1 MNWRRYFYRAR
12 ADQDHAQEFESHLAL
27 ETDENIA
34 RGMPPAEARHRAQ
47 RKLGNLTRIRED
59 VYDMNSIRPLE
70 TLSRDVQ
77 YAARM
82 LRKNPAFA
90 AIGVLTL
97 ALGLGANAAIF
108 SLVDAVL
115 LKPLPYPEPDR
126 LLMVFE
132 RPPGGN
138 RNAVAAANFLDWR
151 EDAKTLALVAVNG
164 AWLTLTG
171 QGEPQ
176 RVQVSQVGYDYFE
189 VLGCPP
195 ATGRTFLPEEGR
207 PGNDHVLLITHRY
220 WYQHLGGDPNILG
233 KSLMLNGDAYK
244 IVGTLPA
251 NSWFERHWADVWMP
265 LALSR
270 AGASR
275 EFHTLGV
282 YGRLRPGATRAAAK
296 AEMDAI
302 AARLARDYP
311 ASNKDWGVTIEP
323 LADLVVGSRL
333 RQSLFVLFGAV
344 GAVMLIACVNLANLL
359 LARSAA
365 RERELW
371 VRISLG
377 AGRARLVWQFLTESL
392 LLSLL
397 GGALGCGFGYLLLR
411 GLVAWMPRF
420 TLPIQADVRLDWRVL
435 AFLFVLAVV
444 SGLLFGMAPAIAAWR
459 HDVASGLKE
468 GHRGSTG
475 GVPGRRIR
483 SALIVAEV
491 ALSFVLVATAGVL
504 IHSFLRLNQV
514 DTGVNMTNVVTM
526 QLPRAM
532 QKDIDP
538 ARESRVMRGIRD
550 SVAALPGVLD
560 AAITNGM
567 PMQGWGFGMAFE
579 IQGRSSAGGSGRAGC
594 GLKMVTPTYFQTL
607 GMKLKAGRSLAETDV
622 SGALPVTVI
631 NEAMAKRYF
640 KGESPIG
647 QRLLMQRIV
656 TGKFEMGPVVP
667 WEIVGVVSDEKTFS
681 LDRETGPGMYV
692 TFDQSPVVGVG
703 LAVRAQGDPMRMMKA
718 IQAAIW
724 AVNKDQAITD
734 VKLLEQI
741 KTDSTANSRYNTL
754 LLSGFAALA
763 LLLAAIGIYGV
774 VAYSVAQ
781 RTRELGIRAAL
792 GASRGRLLGLA
803 LRRSLALTGLGLAIG
818 ALGIQWSG
826 GLVSSLLFHTRPAE
840 PETLLTVAAVLAVV
854 AIAASLIPA
863 RRAARTDPAVALRH
877 E

>member
-1 MNWRRYFYRAR
+1 MSLRRYFRRAR
-12 ADQDHAQEFESHLAL
+12 ADRDHAQEFAAHLEL

-34 RGMPPAEARHRAQ
+34 RGMAPPEARHAAQ
-47 RKLGNLTRIRED
+47 RKLGNLTRVRED

-70 TLSRDVQ
+70 TFGRDLQ

-82 LRKNPAFA
+82 LRKNPAFT

-115 LKPLPYPEPDR
+115 LRPLPYPEPDR

-132 RPPGGN
+132 KPPGAD
-138 RNAVAAANFLDWR
+138 RNAVAAGNFLDWR
-151 EDAKTLALVAVNG
+151 ENSKTVALAASMGN
-164 AWLTLTG
+164 WLTLTG

-176 RVQVSQVGYDYFE
+176 RVQARMVSYDYFDM
-189 VLGCPP
+189 LGC
-195 ATGRTFLPEEGR
+195 ASASGRTFLPEEGR
-207 PGNDHVLLITHRY
+207 PGNDHVLLVTHRY
-220 WYQHLGGDPNILG
+220 WHQHLGADPNILG
-233 KSLMLNGDAYK
+233 KSLMLDGSPYK

-251 NSWFERHWADVWMP
+251 NSWFDRHTADVWMP

-275 EFHTLGV
+275 EFHSMGV
-282 YGRLRPGATRAAAK
+282 YGRLRPGATRAAAR
-296 AEMDAI
+296 AELEAI
-302 AARLARDYP
+302 AARIARDYP
-311 ASNKDWGVTIEP
+311 ASNKGWGVTIDS
-323 LADLVVGSRL
+323 LADMVVGRRL
-333 RQSLFVLFGAV
+333 RQSLYVLFGAV
-344 GAVMLIACVNLANLL
+344 GAVLLIACVNLANLL

-371 VRISLG
+371 VRMSLG

-392 LLSLL
+392 VLSLL
-397 GGALGCGFGYLLLR
+397 GGVLGCGLGYVLLR
-411 GLVAWMPRF
+411 GLLAWMPPF
-420 TLPIQADVRLDWRVL
+420 TLPTQADVRLDLRVL
-435 AFLFVLAVV
+435 TFLFALSVV

-504 IHSFLRLNQV
+504 IHSFMRLNDV

-538 ARESRVMRGIRD
+538 AREARVMRGVRD

-567 PMQGWGFGMAFE
+567 PMQGWGFGMPFE
-579 IQGRSSAGGSGRAGC
+579 IQGRSSAGGTGKGGC

-607 GMKLKAGRSLAETDV
+607 GMKLKAGRGLAETDV
-622 SGALPVTVI
+622 AGASPVTVI
-631 NEAMAKRYF
+631 NETMAKRYF
-640 KGESPIG
+640 KSESPIG
-647 QRLLMQRIV
+647 QRVLMQRIV
-656 TGKFEMGPVVP
+656 TGKRELGAVVP
-667 WEIVGVVSDEKTFS
+667 WEIVGVISDEKTFG
-681 LDRETGPGMYV
+681 LDNESGPGMYV
-692 TFDQSPVVGVG
+692 AFDQSPVVGVG
-703 LAVRAQGDPMRMMKA
+703 LAVRAQGEPMRMMKA
-718 IQAAIW
+718 IQTAIW
-724 AVNKDQAITD
+724 AVNRDQAITD
-734 VKLLEQI
+734 FKLLEQI
-741 KTDSTANSRYNTL
+741 KTESTANSRYNTL
-754 LLSGFAALA
+754 LLTGFAALA

-774 VAYSVAQ
+774 VAYAVAQ

-792 GASRGRLLGLA
+792 GASRSRLLGLA
-803 LRRSLALTGLGLAIG
+803 LRNSLLLTGLGLAIG
-818 ALGIQWSG
+818 AVGIRWTG
-826 GLVSSLLFHTRPAE
+826 GLVSSLLFHTKPSE
-840 PETLLTVAAVLAVV
+840 PETLIAVAAVLAVV
-854 AIAASLIPA
+854 AVAASLIPA
-863 RRAARTDPAVALRH
+863 RRAARIDPAVALRH